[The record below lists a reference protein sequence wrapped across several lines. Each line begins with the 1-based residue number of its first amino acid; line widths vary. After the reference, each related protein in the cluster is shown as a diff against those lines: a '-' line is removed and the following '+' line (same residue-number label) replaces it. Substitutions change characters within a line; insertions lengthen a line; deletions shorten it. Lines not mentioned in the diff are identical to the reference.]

1 MSGMQC
7 LEMEERCMTDVRKDA
22 QDQAEQS
29 YSDFMRWCKISTYTI
44 IAAFLILA
52 SCNFGVD
59 DKKYPNYNGEVYAP
73 KNLGETK

>member
-1 MSGMQC
+1 MTPR
-7 LEMEERCMTDVRKDA
+7 EEA
-22 QDQAEQS
+22 QIEAETT
-29 YSDFMRWCKISTYTI
+29 YNDFMRWCKYASYTL

-73 KNLGETK
+73 MNIGVKDE